1 MTSTEVQAYG
11 NNNNTLLEDNNYKE
25 LIVLYYPQILRKYS
39 EVTDNQLLWELIK
52 MELRS
57 KTIGYSK
64 EKRCKLRNKEDVLQ
78 KELQELDSKICH
90 GDYFD
95 QDILEK
101 FETAKEELK
110 RLHEIRSKKGHVQ
123 IKDEMDRTRRK
134 ANQIF
139 L

>member
-1 MTSTEVQAYG
+1 MSDSTRAG
-11 NNNNTLLEDNNYKE
+11 LWKFNNTLLEDNNYKE
-25 LIVLYYPQILRKYS
+25 LIIFYYPQILRKYS

-64 EKRCKLRNKEDVLQ
+64 EKRCKLRNKEEVLQ
-78 KELQELDSKICH
+78 KELQELDSKICN

-101 FETAKEELK
+101 FETTKEEL
-110 RLHEIRSKKGHVQ
+110 
-123 IKDEMDRTRRK
+123 
-134 ANQIF
+134 
-139 L
+139 